1 MIDEPEMVRDAYLDL
16 SQLAKRV
23 VQLEEGR
30 RMKLNDILSGR
41 GKSWRSASPY
51 LLDWEAVSVAA

>member
-1 MIDEPEMVRDAYLDL
+1 MVRDAYLDL

-41 GKSWRSASPY
+41 GKSWRSASLY